1 MKNALKRKENKMEET
16 VKNTKEK
23 LREIKEIIKNSL
35 GTFRMQREKEVFFVK
50 GKLLTK
56 WEKSNN

>member
-1 MKNALKRKENKMEET
+1 MKNAFKRKENKMEET
-16 VKNTKEK
+16 VKNTEEK

-35 GTFRMQREKEVFFVK
+35 GTFRMQEEKEVFFVK

-56 WEKSNN
+56 

>member
-16 VKNTKEK
+16 VKNTEEK

-35 GTFRMQREKEVFFVK
+35 GTFRM
-50 GKLLTK
+50 
-56 WEKSNN
+56 